1 MRRAKTL
8 YFGFLS
14 AAIVLFGLAAL
25 LTLGARAAETSM
37 SLARFVILSAAAG
50 CAIGTWGA
58 AVMIASVH
66 KKAWPLLL
74 TVCIVVCAGV
84 AFAVACSQA

>member
-1 MRRAKTL
+1 MF

-14 AAIVLFGLAAL
+14 AATILFAVAAM
-25 LTLGARAAETSM
+25 LTLSARSAETSV

-50 CAIGTWGA
+50 CAIGTWGS

-84 AFAVACSQA
+84 AFAVACAQA